1 MQPPMTRVSL
11 AQIEPA
17 LGDLK
22 KNLALH
28 EAEIAAALAAGAQM
42 VAFPE
47 LSLTGYFL
55 KDLVAEVALAP
66 NEGPLQRLADL
77 SKDITI
83 AAGWAERARD
93 GRIYNTLGI
102 FEDGRL
108 IGAHRKVHL
117 VTYGMFDEARDFAA
131 GDRFRAI
138 DSKHGRFGV
147 LVCEDMWHLDGMWLH
162 FLAGVDAILA
172 CSASPARGVP
182 AGETQLRSQRT
193 WNTIHEAAAALT
205 QAHVLYVNRVGCE
218 DGIVFGG
225 GSRVVRPDGIE
236 QARLEGLDAGRLMVD
251 LDPTLVRRV
260 RTATPLR
267 RDEKPQLVMRDL
279 RALEDQ
285 GEL

>member
-1 MQPPMTRVSL
+1 
-11 AQIEPA
+11 
-17 LGDLK
+17 
-22 KNLALH
+22 
-28 EAEIAAALAAGAQM
+28 
-42 VAFPE
+42 
-47 LSLTGYFL
+47 
-55 KDLVAEVALAP
+55 
-66 NEGPLQRLADL
+66 
-77 SKDITI
+77 
-83 AAGWAERARD
+83 
-93 GRIYNTLGI
+93 
-102 FEDGRL
+102 
-108 IGAHRKVHL
+108 
-117 VTYGMFDEARDFAA
+117 
-131 GDRFRAI
+131 
-138 DSKHGRFGV
+138 
-147 LVCEDMWHLDGMWLH
+147 
-162 FLAGVDAILA
+162 
-172 CSASPARGVP
+172 VP

-236 QARLEGLDAGRLMVD
+236 HARLEGLDAGRLMVD